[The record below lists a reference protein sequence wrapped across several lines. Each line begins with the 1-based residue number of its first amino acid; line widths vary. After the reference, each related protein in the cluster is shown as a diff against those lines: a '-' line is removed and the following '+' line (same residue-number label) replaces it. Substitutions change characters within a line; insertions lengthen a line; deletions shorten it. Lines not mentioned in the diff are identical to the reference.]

1 MKIYVYYHIALL
13 NNWESIVREQCSR
26 IIFSGLYERLERV
39 KCYAIDPNGCNE
51 EKCRALLKRYGKKFT
66 LEGVSREG
74 DEWFTLRNLQYGI
87 EEGDRVLYIHSKGV
101 TRYDTTTYTM
111 NARDFEISNLYE
123 NISEWRDLMEF
134 YLIKNYE
141 KCLTILDNN
150 FDTVGINYCNNPKHY
165 SGNFWWAT
173 GKYLRTLSYETP
185 ANENWVLENNG
196 KSISLFQSPLIGY
209 GHYFASFPLSMV
221 SDIPA
226 DPILLYKI

>member
-39 KCYAIDPNGCNE
+39 KCYAIDPNGCNG
-51 EKCRALLKRYGKKFT
+51 EKCRSLLKRYGKKFI
-66 LEGVSREG
+66 LEGVSKEG
-74 DEWFTLRNLQYGI
+74 DEWFTLKNLQYGLADD
-87 EEGDRVLYIHSKGV
+87 DRVLYIHSKGV
-101 TRYDTTTYTM
+101 TRYNTTTYTM
-111 NARDFEISNLYE
+111 NAREFEISNLYE